1 MSDSQITFLLLCLA
15 AMAAGAVN
23 SIAGGGT
30 LLTFPSLLS
39 AVSSSVV
46 ANATSTVA
54 LVPGSLASGW
64 AYRREMQAA
73 RHWLMLLLW
82 PSLLGGAVGALLV
95 TRLEEKYFEALIP
108 WLLLTAATLFLLQP
122 LIARFTGIGKS
133 KAHPSLRT
141 QIVIAFFQFL
151 VSVYGGYFGAGIGI
165 LMLSSLSFMGISDI
179 HQMNALKSILG
190 TCINGVAVVVFVVDG
205 KVNWH
210 YAIVMA
216 AAAILGG
223 FLGAH
228 YARRLNP
235 NIVRWLVIVI
245 GFGLAAHFF
254 YRQWFVGNST

>member
-1 MSDSQITFLLLCLA
+1 MSDTSTTLLLLVLSA
-15 AMAAGAVN
+15 IAAGAVN

-30 LLTFPSLLS
+30 LLTFPSLLT
-39 AVSSSVV
+39 AVSSPVV

-73 RHWLMLLLW
+73 RRWLLLLMG

-95 TRLEEKYFEALIP
+95 TRLQEKYFEELIP

-122 LIARFTGIGKS
+122 LLARFTGIGKA
-133 KAHPSLRT
+133 KAHPSLLT

-179 HQMNALKSILG
+179 HQMNALKAILG
-190 TCINGVAVVVFVVDG
+190 TCINGVAVIVFVIEG
-205 KVNWH
+205 EVNW
-210 YAIVMA
+210 YFAIVMSI
-216 AAAILGG
+216 AAILGG

-228 YARRLNP
+228 YARLLNP
-235 NIVRWLVIVI
+235 NIIRWMVVAI
-245 GFGLAAHFF
+245 GFGLAARYF
-254 YRQWFVGNST
+254 YQQWSTAGS

>member
-1 MSDSQITFLLLCLA
+1 MGLPESLATYVLLCLA

-39 AVSSSVV
+39 VVPSVV

-64 AYRREMQAA
+64 GYRREMQAA
-73 RHWLMLLLW
+73 RYWLALLMG
-82 PSLLGGAVGALLV
+82 PSLLGGAVGALLL
-95 TRLEEKYFEALIP
+95 TRLDDKYFEASVP
-108 WLLLTAATLFLLQP
+108 WLLLIAALLFLCQP
-122 LIARFTGIGKS
+122 VIAKLTGIGRRHV
-133 KAHPSLRT
+133 APSRGT
-141 QIVIAFFQFL
+141 VMAIVLFQFI

-190 TCINGVAVVVFVVDG
+190 SCINGVAVVIFVIDG
-205 KVNWH
+205 KVHWPFAIIMAVA
-210 YAIVMA
+210 AIV
-216 AAAILGG
+216 GG

-228 YARRLNP
+228 FARRLNP
-235 NIVRWLVIVI
+235 NLVRGMVIVI
-245 GFGLAAHFF
+245 GFAMAAHFF
-254 YRQWFVGNST
+254 YRQWS